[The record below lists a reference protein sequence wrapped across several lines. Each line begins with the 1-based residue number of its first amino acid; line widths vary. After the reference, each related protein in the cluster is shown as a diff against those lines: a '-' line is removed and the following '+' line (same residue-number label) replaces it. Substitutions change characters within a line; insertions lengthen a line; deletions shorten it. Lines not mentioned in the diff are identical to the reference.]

1 MSGPGFSVGTSA
13 LLFSSPCWS
22 PLLTVVT
29 YCVSLT
35 RVVWCAQGQAQLITE
50 AQSSHVVSYVVG
62 AADKLGLSLG
72 LYKHHN
78 THLGKH
84 HPGSDE
90 YLGNLTVSSL
100 VIYF

>member
-1 MSGPGFSVGTSA
+1 M
-13 LLFSSPCWS
+13 
-22 PLLTVVT
+22 
-29 YCVSLT
+29 
-35 RVVWCAQGQAQLITE
+35 VWCAQGQAQLITE

-84 HPGSDE
+84 HPGSEE

-100 VIYF
+100 VIYL